1 MDIKLNSEIPVMS
14 PVENEEFDFGH
25 SDKIVGLF
33 TEPVKTFSKMSKY
46 PPKTVDWMI
55 PILIVIVITIL
66 SQIVLMNNP
75 VIKHA
80 IMEKN
85 IAKIEKQFKQMV
97 DKGQLSQAQAD
108 EQLDTIRERMEKGGA
123 LQLIG
128 VIVGIPIVSFIFFFL
143 VSGVL
148 LIIAKYILR
157 GDGTYK
163 SAMAAYGLPFY
174 VTALQ
179 IVIMVIAALVM
190 NKFLTGVSVADLMSS
205 DKSSFL
211 GFILGKLDIFSIWFY
226 VLVGIGLA
234 KMFKSDNISKY
245 ITASLGMWIGFSL
258 LFFLLV
264 KVLPFLNMFMPA

>member
-1 MDIKLNSEIPVMS
+1 MDVKQNSEIPVMS

-55 PILIVIVITIL
+55 PILIVIVVTIL
-66 SQIVLMNNP
+66 SSIVLMNNP

-80 IMEKN
+80 MNEKN
-85 IAKIEKQFKQMV
+85 IAKFEKQFKQMV

-108 EQLDTIRERMEKGGA
+108 EQLDKMREGMEKGGV
-123 LQLIG
+123 LQYIG
-128 VIVGIPIVSFIFFFL
+128 IIVGVPIGMFILFFI

-148 LIIAKYILR
+148 LIIAKYILG
-157 GDGTYK
+157 GDGTY
-163 SAMAAYGLPFY
+163 SSVMAAYGLPYY
-174 VTALQ
+174 VLALQ
-179 IVIMVIAALVM
+179 VVIMVIAALVM
-190 NKFLTGVSVADLMSS
+190 NKFLTGISVADLMSS

-234 KMFKSDNISKY
+234 KMFKSDNLSKY

>member
-1 MDIKLNSEIPVMS
+1 MDENQDHEIPVMS
-14 PVENEEFDFGH
+14 PVENEEFDIGH

-33 TEPVKTFSKMSKY
+33 TEPEKTFSKMSNY
-46 PPKTVDWMI
+46 PPKTVDWII

-108 EQLDTIRERMEKGGA
+108 EQLDTIRERMGKGGV

-128 VIVGIPIVSFIFFFL
+128 IIVGIPIVTFILFFI

-148 LIIAKYILR
+148 LIIAKYII
-157 GDGTYK
+157 GGEGTYS

-174 VTALQ
+174 IISLQ
-179 IVIMVIAALVM
+179 IVIMVIVALVM

-234 KMFKSDNISKY
+234 KMFKSVNTSKY
-245 ITASLGMWIGFSL
+245 IIASLSMWIGFSL
-258 LFFLLV
+258 LFFLLA
-264 KVLPFLNMFMPA
+264 KVWPFLEMFIPA